1 MCVFRDCAF
10 RTPHFSDHPPQEL
23 QPFEADLQPVEA
35 TAVRAAAAN
44 IMAKRNLR
52 IGNPSLDGDSARF
65 ERIRGF
71 PSSGEVQYPSGSAEG
86 NADRFRCG
94 DASNFGR
101 TSGRVAASDY
111 AETPVKMRRMASG

>member
-1 MCVFRDCAF
+1 MQEAF
-10 RTPHFSDHPPQEL
+10 LHQQLTPNSALRKAHPPQEL

-52 IGNPSLDGDSARF
+52 IGNPSLDGESARF

-71 PSSGEVQYPSGSAEG
+71 PSSGEVQVPSESAADD
-86 NADRFRCG
+86 ADRF
-94 DASNFGR
+94 
-101 TSGRVAASDY
+101 
-111 AETPVKMRRMASG
+111 